1 MIFEKIH
8 TVPTSDELVG
18 KAFRR
23 ASRAMSGKQITGRES
38 AMKANESMVLTAGNI
53 LSDNLANIVRRFPS
67 FDELPGFYYEIAD
80 ILVGV
85 DKLRQSLSS
94 TDWASKKIHELS
106 REFVMNIRKSDSSM
120 KTRKEAFGRMASI
133 MSSIDSDLRFLNDAR
148 NQLRKLPDVRE
159 EPTIVVAGY
168 PSVGKSSVM
177 AVITGARPEVASCP
191 FTSRGF
197 SIGHFE
203 RNNDR
208 YQVMDTPG
216 LLDRPMSD
224 RNDVE
229 LQAITAL
236 KHLESVV
243 LFILDASETCGYV
256 IDDQKRLLDEVR
268 ENFELPILVVANKA
282 DLPQFQ
288 EPDIVDLVI
297 STETKQ
303 GVDAVVDQLI
313 EMLAKEKESSPSV
326 TPC

>member
-67 FDELPGFYYEIAD
+67 FDELSGFYYEIAD

-168 PSVGKSSVM
+168 PNVGKSSFM
-177 AVITGARPEVASCP
+177 ALITGARPEVASYP
-191 FTSRGF
+191 FTTKGV

-288 EPDIVDLVI
+288 ELDIVDLVI